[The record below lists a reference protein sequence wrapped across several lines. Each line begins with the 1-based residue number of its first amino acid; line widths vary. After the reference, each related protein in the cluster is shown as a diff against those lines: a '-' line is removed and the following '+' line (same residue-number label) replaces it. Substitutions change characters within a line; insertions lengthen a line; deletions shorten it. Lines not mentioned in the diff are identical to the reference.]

1 MKIIKPTLLLD
12 EKKCR
17 QNIAQIYSKAERS
30 QIHFRPHFK
39 THQSAEIGNWF
50 KEPGVTKI
58 SVSSVE
64 MAEYFA
70 NAGWDDILIAFPI
83 NILEIDT
90 INKLVQKKI
99 DIHLQLESVYS
110 AQFLNE
116 NLKYKAGIYL
126 KIDTGYHR
134 TGLSPDD
141 DKNIKEI
148 LSIVKNS
155 AYLTFTGI
163 LTHAGHAYQSK
174 KAEEI
179 LNIHNHSIQQLQK
192 VKKTVSK
199 YFPDCI
205 ISTGDTPTCSLATNF
220 SGVDEIRPGN
230 FVFYDVMQYYLGSC
244 NFNQIAVAL
253 ACPIV
258 ARHKSRNE
266 IVIYGGGIH
275 LSKETIYDKKDRK
288 IFGLIVKLHDKGW
301 DKPLSDTY
309 ISSLSQEHGI
319 IQTTAENFE
328 HFNIGETIGVL
339 PVHSCLT
346 ANLMN
351 HYTTL
356 DNRNIKKFRFM
367 S

>member
-1 MKIIKPTLLLD
+1 MSDKAS
-12 EKKCR
+12 R
-17 QNIAQIYSKAERS
+17 NQIN
-30 QIHFRPHFK
+30 FRPHFK
-39 THQSAEIGNWF
+39 THQSAEIGGWY
-50 KEPGVTKI
+50 KDLGI
-58 SVSSVE
+58 ASIAVSSVQ

-70 NAGWDDILIAFPI
+70 NAGWIDILIAFPV
-83 NILEIDT
+83 NILEIDK
-90 INKLVQKKI
+90 INKLAQKI
-99 DIHLQLESVYS
+99 NLHLLLESVETTK
-110 AQFLNE
+110 FLIN
-116 NLKYKAGIYL
+116 NLKFKSGIYL

-134 TGLSPDD
+134 TGLSTDD

-148 LSIVKNS
+148 LPLVKNS
-155 AYLTFTGI
+155 ANLTFTGI
-163 LTHAGHAYQSK
+163 LTHAGHAYHAGK
-174 KAEEI
+174 IEEI
-179 LNIHNHSIQQLQK
+179 FDIHNHSIQQLLS
-192 VKKTVSK
+192 VKKIVSE

-205 ISTGDTPTCSLATNF
+205 ISVGDTPTCSLATNF

-275 LSKETIYDKKDRK
+275 LSKETVYEKKDRK
-288 IFGLIVKLHDKGW
+288 IYGLIVKLHDKGW

-309 ISSLSQEHGI
+309 ISILSQEHGI
-319 IQTTAENFE
+319 IQTTNENFE
-328 HFNIGETIGVL
+328 LFKIGETIGVI

-346 ANLMN
+346 ANLMK

-356 DNRNIKKFRFM
+356 DNRKITKFRFNG
-367 S
+367 

>member
-1 MKIIKPTLLLD
+1 MDINKPTLLLD

-17 QNIAQIYSKAERS
+17 RNILYMSDKARRNQIN
-30 QIHFRPHFK
+30 FRPHFK

-50 KEPGVTKI
+50 KEPGVTRI

-70 NAGWDDILIAFPI
+70 NAGWIDILIAFPV
-83 NILEIDT
+83 NILEIGS
-90 INKLVQKKI
+90 INKLAQKI
-99 DIHLQLESVYS
+99 NLHLLLESVETTK
-110 AQFLNE
+110 FLID
-116 NLKYKAGIYL
+116 NLKFQSGIYL

-141 DKNIKEI
+141 DENIMEI
-148 LSIVKNS
+148 FSLIKKS
-155 AYLTFTGI
+155 ANLKLTGI
-163 LTHAGHAYQSK
+163 LTHAGHAYDSHK
-174 KAEEI
+174 KEEI
-179 LNIHNHSIQQLQK
+179 LNIHNHTIQQLLKVQK
-192 VKKTVSK
+192 MVSAD
-199 YFPDCI
+199 YSDCI
-205 ISTGDTPTCSLATNF
+205 ISVGDTPTCSLATDF

-275 LSKETIYDKKDRK
+275 LSKETVYDKKNRK
-288 IFGLIVKLHDKGW
+288 IYGLIVKLHEKGW

-319 IQTTAENFE
+319 IQTTDENFE
-328 HFNIGETIGVL
+328 HFNIGETIGVI

-356 DNRNIKKFRFM
+356 DNVKITTFRFNA
-367 S
+367 